1 LPFFSRMFLLIVI
14 TASIGSVLL
23 YIVVYAMTRK
33 SIRRARKTQ
42 MGSKAADAFE
52 RRQRKLTRTMNIS
65 CVITLIFY
73 VTPMCARFFAGGT
86 IDTTTNDFVT
96 LFSGISCNFNPLAIL
111 AALFVMQEDVKRAV
125 LSSLPHCLRRLIPS
139 AAPDKTFGG
148 NLSITVNPTAQQENT
163 TTAVFWRRLQWSAK
177 TISARQPDTAANVSP
192 RKRRSFP
199 SIWQHRAAK

>member
-1 LPFFSRMFLLIVI
+1 MFLLIAI

-33 SIRRARKTQ
+33 SVRRARKTQ

-73 VTPMCARFFAGGT
+73 VTPMCVRFFIGGT
-86 IDTTTNDFVT
+86 IDTTVNDFVT
-96 LFSGISCNFNPLAIL
+96 VYSGISCSFNPLAIL
-111 AALFVMQEDVKRAV
+111 AALFIMQEDVKRAV
-125 LSSLPHCLRRLIPS
+125 LSSLPHCLCRLVPS
-139 AAPDKTFGG
+139 AAPEKTFGG
-148 NLSITVNPTAQQENT
+148 NLSIAVNPTAQQENT
-163 TTAVFWRRLQWSAK
+163 TTTVFWRRLQWSAK
-177 TISARQPDTAANVSP
+177 TISAPQPETHVST

-199 SIWQHRAAK
+199 SIWQRQTTK